1 MIRDDVCYLVAED
14 PEERGIFE
22 TKTRTE
28 RMVFCSVRSV
38 GSSDFWRARTAGVD
52 LTIVFVLS
60 DFIDYH
66 GEKLIRYGEG
76 DAARYYGVVR
86 TYVNDS
92 REIEITCEEAK
103 AYVGQPQDSA

>member
-14 PEERGIFE
+14 PAERGIFE

-52 LTIVFVLS
+52 LTLVFVLS

-66 GEKLIRYGEG
+66 GEKIIRY
-76 DAARYYGVVR
+76 DGVVR

-103 AYVGQPQDSA
+103 AYVGQPQGSA